1 MANNKQKKGQFTKQ
15 NKLIGILAKNIQ
27 TGMDNLYNSTYFSQP
42 MNQRD
47 LSVAKS
53 SIDLSIDKIISNN
66 INNIGSPNISQV
78 YSRIQLRNAQKD
90 AKTIKELE
98 DVFSDQSLMDTVL
111 TQYSQNKYLKD
122 FDNDIDTICKY
133 MPQLEEALEIKK
145 DNVLSADH
153 FSKDFLTI
161 TPDTIAENTEFEQN
175 VKDIKTRYKLLEFCE
190 ECYNNTGKYGE
201 QFIYIVPFSKAI
213 TRLMKNRQAGA
224 IVGYNIMESV
234 NSDLNEI
241 KSEYIIESAVDIT
254 SRSIIDNAGYI
265 ESFAKTDID
274 FSKLEMNDIK
284 IQLDK
289 SGVLESAVKEHHKT
303 IKIRRSSIIESTGS
317 FDRTIPDDEKLEG
330 ISNDNKTTDGFI
342 NANNNENENKIKIP
356 GCIVKKL
363 KRENIIPIYIEDT
376 CLGYYYIEVIGNSD
390 PFSEGRMTDPLYST
404 KSLTRT
410 YLNSEDNSKKDNAI
424 KFISGQI
431 SQYIDTKFINSNQ
444 DLRKEIY
451 LILKHNELFNIPEKN
466 NMKVTFLPPEDVVH
480 MYFNKDQYTNRG
492 ISDLEKAILP
502 ATLYS
507 SLYITNTLGILTRG
521 QDKRMYYIKQNV
533 DTNISKSLLNTINQI
548 KKSNFGARE
557 IANMKYVLNITGRF
571 NDYVIPMSQ
580 SGDTPIQFE
589 VMQGQ
594 NIDVKTELMNMLEQI
609 AVNTTDVPFE
619 LVQLRQSVDYALQ
632 LTMTNSKFLRKIFKR
647 QSRTEVLFT
656 ELINKIYNYEF
667 GKNIQ
672 LNVTLP
678 PPSFLNITNTNTMLD
693 NNEQFVSKIIEIE
706 CSDSDDKLKAV
717 FRKKLSK
724 YYLSTFLDFNK
735 IEALKQQAENE
746 VAAMV
751 KKDME

>member
-1 MANNKQKKGQFTKQ
+1 MAIKKPKRNQFINQ
-15 NKLIGILAKNIQ
+15 NKLITKLANNIQ
-27 TGMDNLYNSTYFSQP
+27 TGIDNLYNSTYYSQP
-42 MNQRD
+42 TNQRD
-47 LSVAKS
+47 LIVAKNN
-53 SIDLSIDKIISNN
+53 IDLSIDKIISNN
-66 INNIGSPNISQV
+66 MNMIGSPNISQL
-78 YSRIQLRNAQKD
+78 YSRMQLKNMQKD
-90 AKTIKELE
+90 AKTIKQLE

-133 MPQLEEALEIKK
+133 MPQLTEALEIKK

-161 TPDTIAENTEFEQN
+161 VPDTISENSDFDQN
-175 VKDIKTRYKLLEFCE
+175 IKDIKKRYKLLELCE
-190 ECYNNTGKYGE
+190 DSYTNTGKYGE
-201 QFIYIVPFSKAI
+201 QFIYVVPYSKAI
-213 TRLMKNRQAGA
+213 TRLMKNRQIGA
-224 IVGYNIMESV
+224 SLGFHIMESYD
-234 NSDLNEI
+234 NLTELP
-241 KSEYIIESAVDIT
+241 KGFIIESTVNTT
-254 SRSIIDNAGYI
+254 SKCIIDNDNFKRDFE
-265 ESFAKTDID
+265 ESSID
-274 FSKLEMNDIK
+274 FGKMELKDIK
-284 IQLDK
+284 LQLDT
-289 SGVLESAVKEHHKT
+289 SGVLESAVQEHHKT
-303 IKIRRSSIIESTGS
+303 IKIKRSSIMESTGS
-317 FDRTIPDDEKLEG
+317 FNITVPDDEKLEG
-330 ISNDNKTTDGFI
+330 ISDNETTDGFI
-342 NANNNENENKIKIP
+342 NTDKKETKIKVP

-376 CLGYYYIEVIGNSD
+376 CLGYYYIETLGNID
-390 PFSEGRMTDPLYST
+390 PFSEGKITDPLYST
-404 KSLTRT
+404 RSLDRA
-410 YLNSEDNSKKDNAI
+410 YLNSEDNSKKDEAI
-424 KFISGQI
+424 RFISGQI

-451 LILKHNELFNIPEKN
+451 LILKHNELFNTPERN
-466 NMKVTFLPPEDVVH
+466 SFKVTFLPPEDVVH

-502 ATLYS
+502 ATLYA
-507 SLYITNTLGILTRG
+507 SLYITNTLGVLTRG
-521 QDKRMYYIKQNV
+521 QDKRVYYVKQNI

-594 NIDVKTELMNMLEQI
+594 NIEVKTELMNMLEGI
-609 AVNTTDVPFE
+609 AVNSTDVPFE
-619 LVQLRQSVDYALQ
+619 LIQLRQSVDYALQ
-632 LTMTNSKFLRKIFKR
+632 LTMTNSKFLRKVFKR
-647 QSRTEVLFT
+647 QSRTEILFT

-672 LNVTLP
+672 LTVTLP

-693 NNEQFVSKIIEIE
+693 NNEQFVSKIIDME
-706 CSDSDDKLKAV
+706 CGDSDDEKMKV
-717 FRKKLSK
+717 IFKKKLSK

-735 IEALKQQAENE
+735 IETLKQQAENE
-746 VAAMV
+746 AS
-751 KKDME
+751 KIKRDTE